1 MTTVSGQHN
10 LSAQMSIRTATTT
23 RDSNYNAEK
32 TGEQLRYNADHWN
45 DLPKQKIS
53 TSINKK
59 GITIKRL
66 SNLMLQVV

>member
-1 MTTVSGQHN
+1 MTTVSGQHD

-23 RDSNYNAEK
+23 RDSNYNAET
-32 TGEQLRYNADHWN
+32 TGEQLKYNADHWH

-53 TSINKK
+53 ASVKLK
-59 GITIKRL
+59 GEIIKRL